1 MCVFPDGRKTI
12 GFSVSDRLMVYVFTS
27 GRFRH
32 DACGGVREKGDI
44 RGNVALKEAYELGLS
59 IK

>member
-32 DACGGVREKGDI
+32 DACGESGKKGI
-44 RGNVALKEAYELGLS
+44 LEETWH
-59 IK
+59 